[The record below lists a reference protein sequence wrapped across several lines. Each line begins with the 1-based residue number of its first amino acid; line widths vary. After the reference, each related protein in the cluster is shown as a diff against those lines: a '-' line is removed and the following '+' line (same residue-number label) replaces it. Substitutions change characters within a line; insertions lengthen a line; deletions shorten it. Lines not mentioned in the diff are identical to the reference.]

1 MTTLSLRAEIKGEE
15 RIIENVMPMRLV
27 LMTARVTLAC
37 LLMKKVR
44 MVLKILLI
52 SNMAEDVVVIGPKQL
67 Q

>member
-1 MTTLSLRAEIKGEE
+1 MTTPSLRAEIKGEE
-15 RIIENVMPMRLV
+15 RIIENEMPMRLV

-44 MVLKILLI
+44 IILKILPI
-52 SNMAEDVVVIGPKQL
+52 SNMAEDVAVTGPKLL

>member
-44 MVLKILLI
+44 MALKILLI